1 MVLEQKLYLYRPNGF
16 RDIQWRMRRN
26 SSSDLLKT
34 TSKQRSRS
42 FILVPIDFSYTLCC
56 QW

>member
-1 MVLEQKLYLYRPNGF
+1 MVLEQRLYLYRPNGF

-26 SSSDLLKT
+26 SSRDLLKT